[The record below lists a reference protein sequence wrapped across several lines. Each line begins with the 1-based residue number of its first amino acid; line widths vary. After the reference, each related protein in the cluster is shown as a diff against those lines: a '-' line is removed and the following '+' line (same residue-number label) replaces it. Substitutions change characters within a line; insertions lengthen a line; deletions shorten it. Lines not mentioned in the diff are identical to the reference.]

1 MTTFTVT
8 IEPALDEK
16 EIRQKLLKIKEV
28 QITSGNFTW
37 LLFSVDDLYKAY
49 EEGCLIYNK

>member
-1 MTTFTVT
+1 MQPVT
-8 IEPALDEK
+8 IEPAPDEK
-16 EIRQKLLKIKEV
+16 EIRQKLLKIKET